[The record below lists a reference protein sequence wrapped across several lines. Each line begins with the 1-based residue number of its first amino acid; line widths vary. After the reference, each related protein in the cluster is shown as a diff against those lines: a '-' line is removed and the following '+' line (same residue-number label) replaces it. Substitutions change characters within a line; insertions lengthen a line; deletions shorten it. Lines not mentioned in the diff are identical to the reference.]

1 MKFKKVILTL
11 LPVLPLFAACR
22 TAPEES
28 ESSSRAV
35 SPSSGGGEPE
45 QTAYS
50 YDGDTFLRQY
60 REAQKRVEQGERPAA
75 AAPEEPEESGFALIP
90 LQENLYGTACY
101 AILPLSERALT
112 EEEFLQLAEGM
123 DGISPKELLTPKYS
137 RTGLEE
143 DAACLRQN
151 RALFRGEKLR
161 FDTLQPE
168 YLYAERRP
176 SADLWENARNGNA
189 PCFVKLPENSGAPVF
204 SILPTEQMDDEQL
217 LQYID
222 AQLYG
227 VDPQTYLPLS
237 GEIAYG
243 ELPQHLQREIA
254 AYGLGDG
261 TLPEYNAVLST
272 SPDGSRTPDQES
284 WAVTLCFPEEDQYVV
299 TLDAQTGALKSWIRW
314 PAGTFTDE
322 VVPESAESPEASP
335 RTEEELEAAAKGYL
349 EQAVPGDWN
358 ISEVKIQ
365 ENAFYSEGFGASRS
379 VDIALADGRKYRLGV
394 SEQDLTVLNFIVEK
408 A

>member
-11 LPVLPLFAACR
+11 LPVLLLFAACR

-35 SPSSGGGEPE
+35 SPSSGGGDR
-45 QTAYS
+45 TNRLFL
-50 YDGDTFLRQY
+50 DGDTFLRQY
-60 REAQKRVEQGERPAA
+60 REAQKRVERGKARGCR
-75 AAPEEPEESGFALIP
+75 SGGAGRKRLCLIP